1 MFKYIRKKIN
11 MARTEEI
18 VNSVSRI
25 SSGTK
30 ISGELFSTND
40 LRIDGCF
47 SGKIFSRGRIV
58 VGESAEVSGELL
70 CSNADIWGKM
80 KGDIYVKDTLS
91 MKNGAKVDGNLNI
104 NKIVVELG
112 VAFNGTCRMITTEE
126 FDKTAN
132 TVCSQMKVAG
142 DADGQKKQPQNAE
155 KSGR

>member
-1 MFKYIRKKIN
+1 

-47 SGKIFSRGRIV
+47 SGKIFSKGRIV
-58 VGESAEVSGELL
+58 IGETAEVSGEII
-70 CSNADIWGKM
+70 CTNADIWGRL
-80 KGDIYVKDTLS
+80 KGDIYVKDILS
-91 MKNGAKVDGNLNI
+91 MKKGSKVDGNLNV

-112 VAFNGTCRMITTEE
+112 VAFNGTCRMITTGD
-126 FDKTAN
+126 FDERLKSAKGDKA
-132 TVCSQMKVAG
+132 SAGSKASAASKAFAG
-142 DADGQKKQPQNAE
+142 DKVSDKD
-155 KSGR
+155 

>member
-1 MFKYIRKKIN
+1 

-47 SGKIFSRGRIV
+47 SGKIFSKGRIV
-58 VGESAEVSGELL
+58 IGETAEVSGEII
-70 CSNADIWGKM
+70 CTNADIWGRL
-80 KGDIYVKDTLS
+80 KGDIYVKDILS
-91 MKNGAKVDGNLNI
+91 MKKGSKVDGNLNV

-126 FDKTAN
+126 FDKTAE
-132 TVCSQMKVAG
+132 TACAQMDASVEDGARKKEAG
-142 DADGQKKQPQNAE
+142 K
-155 KSGR
+155 